1 MWYCF
6 FYPLGVQKKN
16 KLIQEEVPLP
26 DTAPNGTAVERGR
39 CFNGVDVLVGIRSV
53 GICGSDVHYWTHG
66 RIGPFV
72 VREPMILGHESAG
85 VVLKV
90 GKLMLL

>member
-26 DTAPNGTAVERGR
+26 DTAPN
-39 CFNGVDVLVGIRSV
+39 DVLVGIRSV